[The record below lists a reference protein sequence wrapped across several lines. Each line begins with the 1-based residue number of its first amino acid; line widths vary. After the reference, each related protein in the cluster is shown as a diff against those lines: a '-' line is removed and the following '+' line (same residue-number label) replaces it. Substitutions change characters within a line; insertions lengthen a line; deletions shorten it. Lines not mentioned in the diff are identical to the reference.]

1 LSPLFTQHLLKTHK
15 FNDEHLRK
23 MVDTALTSLFY
34 ASNTKDIQ
42 YQVVS
47 LLDSLVVHLTLLSLA
62 HYNIQDEVK
71 INNLVQSNSFSTP
84 ASMQQTKKL
93 SNSNATIKNQLD
105 NIAQQQLQQQQQH
118 QFDLQQQNN
127 FLDFMIL
134 VDSLFNVLCHDDTE
148 YWPVAQ
154 RAVLIMI
161 EISEIV
167 SSGSSFDYNYKV
179 NEENLTDAD
188 SIESIQNLRPNL
200 ANLALFDYLAEK
212 ICHLCYERS
221 WNAKKAG

>member
-1 LSPLFTQHLLKTHK
+1 MTQHILKTHK

-34 ASNTKDIQ
+34 ATTIKEIQ
-42 YQVVS
+42 HQVVS
-47 LLDSLVVHLTLLSLA
+47 LLDSLVIHLTLLSLA
-62 HYNIQDEVK
+62 LYNIQDETK
-71 INNLVQSNSFSTP
+71 INNIAQSNSFSFP

-93 SNSNATIKNQLD
+93 TNSNATIKNQLD
-105 NIAQQQLQQQQQH
+105 SIAQQQLQQLQQH
-118 QFDLQQQNN
+118 QLDLQLQNN

-134 VDSLFNVLCHDDTE
+134 IDSLFNVLCHDDTE

-154 RAVLIMI
+154 RAILTII

-167 SSGSSFDYNYKV
+167 SSGSNF
-179 NEENLTDAD
+179 D
-188 SIESIQNLRPNL
+188 SIYKLKKESSTDSNSIENIQNLRPNL
-200 ANLALFDYLAEK
+200 VNSALFDYLAEK

-221 WNAKKAG
+221 WNAKKVG